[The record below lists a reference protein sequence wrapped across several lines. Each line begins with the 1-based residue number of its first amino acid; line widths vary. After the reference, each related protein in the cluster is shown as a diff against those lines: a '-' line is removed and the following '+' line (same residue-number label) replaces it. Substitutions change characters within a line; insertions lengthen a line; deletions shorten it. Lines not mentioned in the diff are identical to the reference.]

1 MQNNTVETLIAAAV
15 VAVAAAFL
23 FFAYTS
29 THSGN
34 FNGYDI
40 QASLNSVDGI
50 EPGAE
55 VRLHGIKVGSVTS
68 IEMNPKT
75 YKPVVHLTIRDDV
88 HLSQD
93 SSARIASSLLNGNP
107 FLSVQPGHSDK
118 MLGPGSVWK
127 AN

>member
-15 VAVAAAFL
+15 VVVAATFL

-29 THSGN
+29 THTGS
-34 FNGYDI
+34 FNGYDV

-50 EPGAE
+50 EPGAD
-55 VRLHGIKVGSVTS
+55 VRLHGIKIGSVKS

-75 YKPVVHLTIRDDV
+75 YKPVVYLTIRDDI

-93 SSARIASSLLNGNP
+93 STARIASSLLNGNP
-107 FLSVQPGHSDK
+107 FLSVQPGHNGK
-118 MLGPGSVWK
+118 MLAAGAVWK